1 MQSWRSKAKLNLKNW
16 EKVAPAIINVWDC
29 DAGWVCRG
37 GFENHNIVGLS
48 KRHRQW
54 REKTRSFF
62 SAILSRALCLL
73 VFVGWEKVKRENFL
87 LTICVPANFGLFRG
101 RAIWK
106 PFRSRHCPPAHWLSH
121 LLPQL
126 FTKVSQISWNIFSQV
141 AILAAR
147 GRYKW

>member
-37 GFENHNIVGLS
+37 GFENHNSDGLS

-62 SAILSRALCLL
+62 CNIEPGFMSLGVCWLRKGKKRKFPAHHLRPRQFWPFSWAGHLEALPKSPLPSRPLAITSTPSTFHQSFTNFMKYFLS
-73 VFVGWEKVKRENFL
+73 
-87 LTICVPANFGLFRG
+87 
-101 RAIWK
+101 
-106 PFRSRHCPPAHWLSH
+106 SRHFGC
-121 LLPQL
+121 
-126 FTKVSQISWNIFSQV
+126 
-141 AILAAR
+141 
-147 GRYKW
+147 